1 MSTRILL
8 LPLITA
14 ILLTVACAPIS
25 TDITATKAFPENNT
39 APLEKV
45 LVVVISDNLPVRS
58 LFEQEMKKRLEKQG
72 VKAMGS
78 LEAMPGDAKIDR
90 EAFETYFKAQN
101 INAILLSHIID
112 REKMALH
119 VEPQEYSGTG
129 PRTYWAGYYDYYYQ
143 MYDRTSEP
151 GHFQESELLLIE
163 SSLFAVKNSEMIWTC
178 QSKSVHRDNAR
189 DIIDDLTKMTVKA
202 MKEDGIFN

>member
-1 MSTRILL
+1 MIIRLLL
-8 LPLITA
+8 LPIISILLIT
-14 ILLTVACAPIS
+14 IACAPIS
-25 TDITATKAFPENNT
+25 TEITATKAFPENNT
-39 APLEKV
+39 EPLEKV

-72 VKAMGS
+72 VTAMGS
-78 LEAMPGDAKIDR
+78 LEAMPGDAKIDK

-112 REKMALH
+112 REKMALY

-151 GHFQESELLLIE
+151 GHFQESELVLIE
-163 SSLFAVKNSEMIWTC
+163 SNLFAVKNAEMIWTC
-178 QSKSVHRDNAR
+178 QSKSVHRENAR
-189 DIIDDLTKMTVKA
+189 EIIESLTKLTVKA